1 MRQCWRISLQTTS
14 SVQIPLRYITSTETK
29 HKSITT
35 LVIVVPWSMN
45 SLESLDFWRHLLLP
59 VGVIGIF
66 WFMLGSLR
74 HQDIMIIFQRERL
87 RGVRHELINCFGKN
101 CNVSAGILGHP
112 MKKLVVDV
120 LILYVQKYNSNNNN
134 NQTKKSTYL
143 WQEHEAMVLES
154 HPHWRGHQDRFVRI
168 SSSDWRHLA
177 AIVQSNKNESDN
189 KTNGTKKKLWAFAF
203 KIAYENVEVL
213 GLAMDV
219 GEVGQKVLRL
229 LCKNPTK
236 KGMRFRTHQSI
247 RVPEETGGRR
257 RRPCLCRRRNSGPS
271 FSQPSEGG
279 TAAGANEL
287 GEQYNGGKGEA
298 QWWREKS
305 ALLAGTLN
313 RTIWSPVPV

>member
-14 SVQIPLRYITSTETK
+14 SVQIPLIYITSTETK

-101 CNVSAGILGHP
+101 CNVSAGILGDP

-134 NQTKKSTYL
+134 NQTKKNTYL

-154 HPHWRGHQDRFVRI
+154 RPHWRGHQDRFVRI

-189 KTNGTKKKLWAFAF
+189 KTNGTKKSYELSRSKSLTRMSRYLGSPWMSAKLVRKSFACSA
-203 KIAYENVEVL
+203 KKP
-213 GLAMDV
+213 D
-219 GEVGQKVLRL
+219 
-229 LCKNPTK
+229 K
-236 KGMRFRTHQSI
+236 KGDEISHTSINQSPGRNRREEKAASPLSAAKFRSFI
-247 RVPEETGGRR
+247 LAAFRGRDGG
-257 RRPCLCRRRNSGPS
+257 
-271 FSQPSEGG
+271 GG
-279 TAAGANEL
+279 EWALGA
-287 GEQYNGGKGEA
+287 
-298 QWWREKS
+298 
-305 ALLAGTLN
+305 
-313 RTIWSPVPV
+313 I